1 MPEIL
6 STNKIRQI
14 FLDYFQEQGHK
25 LVDSS
30 PLVPINDPSLLFTN
44 AGMVPFKDMLLGV
57 EKRGYT
63 RATSSQKCLRVGG
76 KHNDL
81 DNVGYTARHH
91 TFFEM
96 LGNFSFGDYFKEEAI
111 EFAWDLLI
119 NRYNIP
125 EEKLWITVHKDDDE
139 SELIW
144 KEKIGVDPLRI
155 SRLDDDENFWTM
167 GDTGPCGPCSEIY
180 YDHGEHIQGDP
191 PAMGSDP
198 GDRFIEIWN
207 LVFTQFDR
215 SKDGKL
221 SPLPNPC
228 VDTGMGLE
236 RIAAVLQKEHNNYN
250 TDLFSTLVGEAGRLT
265 KTKDL
270 TNPSLRVIADHLRA
284 SSFLIAEG
292 IVPSNEGRGYVL
304 RRIIRRAL
312 RHANKLGTDGPLLSL
327 MVPVLVSEMGSAHP
341 LLEKN
346 SDLIKVNLL
355 QEEDQFAA
363 TLIQGMSLLESEV
376 KKIKGK
382 TIPGDLAFKLYDTFG
397 FPVDMTADFA
407 RERNLEVDLNSYE
420 ELMLAQRQRARASSN
435 FSAVLPEA
443 ISIKGKTE
451 FLGYTDSTCE
461 SNVIELIDYSK
472 GNQSNSLF
480 KEEKGI
486 VFLDQ
491 TTFYAESGGQV
502 GDKGKI
508 IGKDFIFSV
517 LDTQKVGDHF
527 GHLGIVEEGEITKKS
542 KVKTEIDED
551 LRSRTVLNHSATH
564 LLQAALKKILG
575 EHIEQKGSLVDS
587 NKLRFDFTH
596 PKGVSKEEILEVEDL
611 INIQIDKNTIS
622 TTELMTIEE
631 AEKKGAIAFF
641 GEKYGEEVRVLNIGE
656 GFSVELCGGTHVN
669 QTGDIGFMKITNESG
684 ISAGVRRIEAVT
696 GLGAEELSQELQHKI
711 LRISEELY
719 LSEIPELKTDENLT
733 ALELLRESQLKIDQ
747 ASVELNTSADQV
759 VDKIIQLK
767 EENQSLNRELEELT
781 SKEIN
786 LSELSALGSSK
797 NLLVDK
803 IQNLKRENKFLIQQ
817 LGQLKTKSVGSAV
830 SDITEEI
837 IKVRGYSLIATRLDN
852 LDTAG
857 LREAADKLRNK
868 IPKSVVVLISVA
880 GDKIPMVVAR
890 SKTEESIDARDIMK
904 HLVNQLGGSGGGRPD
919 FAQGGAEN
927 LEDIDIALSSISEL
941 LLSLVKQ

>member
-191 PAMGSDP
+191 PTMGSDP

-420 ELMLAQRQRARASSN
+420 ELMLEQRQRARASSN

-443 ISIKGKTE
+443 ISIEGKTE

-461 SNVIELIDYSK
+461 SNVIELIDSSK

-611 INIQIDKNTIS
+611 INIQIDKNTVS

-696 GLGAEELSQELQHKI
+696 GLGAEELSQELQRKM

-817 LGQLKTKSVGSAV
+817 LGQLKTKGVGSAV

-837 IKVRGYSLIATRLDN
+837 IKVGGYSLIATRLDN